1 MPDPLAESGLSAVLA
16 RIQEIKE
23 RFEVRHST
31 FEARSSTIAA
41 PGSGGQV
48 RPFFPAYLLEA
59 AKKCGAS
66 PAASNSDYDGLIR
79 QAADKYGVDAALI
92 KAVIQA
98 ESGFNS
104 NARSSAGAQG
114 LMQLMPGTAAAL
126 GVSDPFDPA
135 QNIDAGTRYLRQQ
148 LDRYGDVN
156 LALAAYNAGPGT
168 VARYNGVPP
177 FRETRNYVAKV
188 LSLRDAYA
196 STQE

>member
-1 MPDPLAESGLSAVLA
+1 
-16 RIQEIKE
+16 
-23 RFEVRHST
+23 
-31 FEARSSTIAA
+31 
-41 PGSGGQV
+41 
-48 RPFFPAYLLEA
+48 
-59 AKKCGAS
+59 
-66 PAASNSDYDGLIR
+66 
-79 QAADKYGVDAALI
+79 
-92 KAVIQA
+92 
-98 ESGFNS
+98 
-104 NARSSAGAQG
+104 
-114 LMQLMPGTAAAL
+114 MQLMPGTAAAL